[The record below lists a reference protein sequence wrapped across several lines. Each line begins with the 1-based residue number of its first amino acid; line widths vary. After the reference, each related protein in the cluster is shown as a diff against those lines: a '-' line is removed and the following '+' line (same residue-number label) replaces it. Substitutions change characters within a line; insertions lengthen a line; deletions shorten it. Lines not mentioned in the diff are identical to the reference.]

1 MLRSVENCPFC
12 RIAAGESQAKVLL
25 ADDDVVAFYDIAPKA
40 PVHLLVIPRRH
51 VASLAEATQEDS
63 SLLGKLLLA
72 AAEAARRTGIV
83 DGFRVVTNTGAR
95 SGQSVLHLHLHVLG
109 GRHLAW
115 PPG

>member
-1 MLRSVENCPFC
+1 MQGCPFC
-12 RIAAGESQAKVLL
+12 RIANGEGQANVLF
-25 ADDDVVAFYDIAPKA
+25 ADDDLVAFYDIAPKA

-51 VASLAEATQEDS
+51 ITSLGEAAREDA

-72 AAEAARRTGIV
+72 TAEAARRSGIV
-83 DGFRVVTNTGAR
+83 DGFRVVANTGAR
-95 SGQSVLHLHLHVLG
+95 AGQSVLHLHLHVLG

>member
-1 MLRSVENCPFC
+1 MQGCPFC
-12 RIAAGESQAKVLL
+12 RIANGESQANVLFV
-25 ADDDVVAFYDIAPKA
+25 DDDLVAFYDIAPKA

-51 VASLAEATQEDS
+51 IASLAEASREDA

-72 AAEAARRTGIV
+72 TAEVARRTGIV

-95 SGQSVLHLHLHVLG
+95 SGQSVFHLHFHVLG
-109 GRHLAW
+109 GRRLAW